1 MITKKILSYDIRY
14 RYMDAWGDREFGY
27 KRCYTMLEV
36 LDFIDGLKDRY
47 GELLEAV
54 FLITNEEIEI

>member
-1 MITKKILSYDIRY
+1 MITKKILSYDIKY
-14 RYMDAWGDREFGY
+14 RYMDTWGDEEFGY

-47 GELLEAV
+47 GEYLEAV
-54 FLITNEEIEI
+54 FLTTNEEIEI